1 MSGGVNVVAHNLQGM
16 FSNRQ
21 LGIVT
26 NRKAKSI
33 EKSFQELDEIL
44 EQLEDEEVT
53 LEDSFKLYQ
62 KGMKLVKECN
72 TSIDKVEKELIVIS
86 EG

>member
-1 MSGGVNVVAHNLQGM
+1 MAA
-16 FSNRQ
+16 
-21 LGIVT
+21 
-26 NRKAKSI
+26 KAKSI